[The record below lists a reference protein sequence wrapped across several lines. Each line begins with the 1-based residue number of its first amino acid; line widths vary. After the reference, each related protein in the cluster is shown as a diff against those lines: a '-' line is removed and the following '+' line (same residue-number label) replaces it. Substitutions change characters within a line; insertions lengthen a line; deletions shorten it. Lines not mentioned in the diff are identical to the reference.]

1 MGIVAMKKIFLRLC
15 KLIFGLFL
23 YALGIVL
30 TIKANIGYGPWEVFH
45 VGLGKAIGMSI
56 GNASILVGL
65 IIVVVTVLMKERIGI
80 GTILNMILIGIFLDL
95 ILASDIIPI
104 IDTIYLGVIVLIA
117 GLYVISLGSFF
128 YIGSGF
134 GAGPR
139 DSLVVALKRKVRLPI
154 GAIRSMIE
162 LTATV
167 LGWILG
173 GMVGIG
179 TLISGFAIGFCI
191 QSTFTLLKFDPTQ
204 IEHSTIRE
212 SLIEIKR
219 ALMDSQ

>member
-1 MGIVAMKKIFLRLC
+1 MKKIFLRLC